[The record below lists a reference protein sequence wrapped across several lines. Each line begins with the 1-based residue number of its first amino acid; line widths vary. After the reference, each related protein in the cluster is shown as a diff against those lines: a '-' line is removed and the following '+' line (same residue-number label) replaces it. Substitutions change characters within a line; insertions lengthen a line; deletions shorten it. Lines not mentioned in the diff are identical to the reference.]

1 MKQIIAFIIA
11 IIVNMLICCGID
23 SIGGG
28 FGLKIV
34 VCLIVDLIIYAIA
47 DNID

>member
-11 IIVNMLICCGID
+11 FIVNILICCGVD
-23 SIGGG
+23 KIGGG
-28 FGLKIV
+28 FGVKIS

-47 DNID
+47 DND